1 MTATVGRAFI
11 ALAVACATAATFAG
25 AALAQGGTVTG
36 TKTVSPSNIQCNGA
50 TQVTLTLDAETGLA
64 GEPEDIVLVLD
75 RSGSMTGAPL
85 AALKTAANTFVDIID
100 EATDGTLDGVI
111 ANGSRVGVVSFA
123 DSATVDQALTTN
135 AAALKTAIN
144 ALVAAGN
151 TNHTAAITTGQAQ
164 LAGSVPENSK
174 EMIIFTDGQSNPAA
188 NNGIAAAASARA
200 AGTIIFAIG
209 LGPSINTAQ
218 LQNWATDPD
227 ADHVFLAPGPGDLED
242 IFEQIGAAIVVPAA
256 TNVSI
261 VDTVDSHFAVS
272 APVASKGT
280 VTQLGNVLTWTI
292 PELRTE
298 QVTLTFTAT
307 HNPALPGG
315 VEQVNDSVTYTDTEG
330 HTVAFGN
337 PSVNVRGCAAHIDL
351 TPPTDTNELTTGA
364 SHTVTAKVTDDFG
377 DPVAGIP
384 VSFLIT
390 LGPNAGK
397 VGSGTTNAAG
407 TTTFTYSPLVAFAG
421 LGTDTIRGCFVNGA
435 GMNVCDT
442 ATKLWVDT
450 TPPAASCVET
460 NNPSGG
466 NVPKSGPNAGNS
478 GQNPDGFYQLLG
490 VDIVSSVGITVFT
503 FGPFP
508 SGTKV
513 KYTQAPGSS
522 PSIKPGPGDI
532 DWQIKGPTELVFT
545 ATDQSGNSTTVTCLL
560 PPPPK

>member
-1 MTATVGRAFI
+1 MTATARRACVV
-11 ALAVACATAATFAG
+11 LLVACATAATFAG
-25 AALAQGGTVTG
+25 TALAQAGTVTG
-36 TKTVSPSNIQCNGA
+36 TKTLSATDIQCNGSL
-50 TQVTLTLDAETGLA
+50 QVTLTLDAETGLA
-64 GEPEDIVLVLD
+64 GDPEDIVLVLD

-85 AALKTAANTFVDIID
+85 TALKAGAKSFVDIID
-100 EATDGTLDGVI
+100 AATDGTLDGVI
-111 ANGSRVGVVSFA
+111 ANGSRVGVVSFSDA
-123 DSATVDQALTTN
+123 ATVDVALTTN
-135 AAALKTAIN
+135 ATALKTAID
-144 ALVAAGN
+144 ALVASGN
-151 TNHTAAITTGQAQ
+151 TNHTAAISTGQAQ

-188 NNGIAAAASARA
+188 NNGIAAATAARA
-200 AGTIIFAIG
+200 AGTVIFAIG
-209 LGPSINTAQ
+209 LGTVNAAQ

-227 ADHVFLAPGPGDLED
+227 ADHVFLAPGPGDLQE
-242 IFEQIGAAIVVPAA
+242 IFEAIGAAIVVPAA
-256 TNVSI
+256 TNVSV

-272 APVASKGT
+272 APSASKGT
-280 VTQLGNVLTWTI
+280 VTQVGNVLTWTI

-307 HNPALPGG
+307 HNPAQPGG
-315 VEQVNDSVTYTDTEG
+315 VEQVNDSVAYTDTEG
-330 HTVAFGN
+330 HTVTFGN

-384 VSFLIT
+384 VAFAVIT
-390 LGPNAGK
+390 GPNAGPT
-397 VGSGTTNAAG
+397 GSGTTNAAG
-407 TTTFTYSPLVAFAG
+407 TTPFTYSPVVAFSSLG
-421 LGTDTIRGCFVNGA
+421 LDTLRACFVNGA

-450 TPPAASCVET
+450 TPPEASCVET

-466 NVPKSGPNAGNS
+466 NVPKAGPGAGNS

-490 VDIVSSVGITVFT
+490 VDIVSNVGITVFT

-545 ATDQSGNSTTVTCLL
+545 ATDQSGNSTTVTCLV

>member
-1 MTATVGRAFI
+1 MA
-11 ALAVACATAATFAG
+11 
-25 AALAQGGTVTG
+25 
-36 TKTVSPSNIQCNGA
+36 
-50 TQVTLTLDAETGLA
+50 
-64 GEPEDIVLVLD
+64 
-75 RSGSMTGAPL
+75 GAPL

-100 EATDGTLDGVI
+100 QATDGTLDGVI

-123 DSATVDQALTTN
+123 DTATVNQPLTTD
-135 AAALKTAIN
+135 ATALKTAIN
-144 ALVAAGN
+144 ALVASGL
-151 TNHTAAITTGQAQ
+151 TNHSAAISLAQ
-164 LAGSVPENSK
+164 STLAGSEPTNSK
-174 EMIIFTDGQSNPAA
+174 QMIIFTDGFTTVGGDGQAE
-188 NNGIAAAASARA
+188 AAAART
-200 AGTIIFAIG
+200 AGTEIFAIG
-209 LGPSINTAQ
+209 LGSVNVPQ
-218 LQNWATDPD
+218 LNGWATDPD
-227 ADHVFLAPGPGDLED
+227 ADHVFIAPSAADLEE
-242 IFEQIGAAIVVPAA
+242 IFEAIGAAIVVPAA

-261 VDTVDSHFAVS
+261 VDTVDSHFVVS

-280 VTQLGNVLTWTI
+280 VTQVGNVLTWTI

-315 VEQVNDSVTYTDTEG
+315 VEQVNDSVVYTDTEG
-330 HTVAFGN
+330 HMVSFGN

-351 TPPTDTNELTTGA
+351 TPPSDTNELTTGA

-384 VSFLIT
+384 VSFEVIS
-390 LGPNAGK
+390 GPNAGPT
-397 VGSGTTNAAG
+397 GSGTTNAGG
-407 TTTFTYSPLVAFAG
+407 TTTFTYSPVVAFSSLG
-421 LGTDTIRGCFVNGA
+421 LDTIEACFVNGA
-435 GMNVCDT
+435 GTDVCDT

-450 TPPAASCVET
+450 TPPAARCVET

-466 NVPKSGPNAGNS
+466 NVPKSGPGAGNS
-478 GQNPDGFYQLLG
+478 GQNPDGFYQLIG
-490 VDIVSSVGITVFT
+490 VDVVSSVGITVFT

-522 PSIKPGPGDI
+522 PSIKPGAGDI

>member
-1 MTATVGRAFI
+1 MTATARRAFI

-25 AALAQGGTVTG
+25 TALAQGGTVTG

-64 GEPEDIVLVLD
+64 GDPEDIMLVLD
-75 RSGSMTGAPL
+75 RSSSM
-85 AALKTAANTFVDIID
+85 AAALPSLKTAANGFVDIID
-100 EATDGTLDGVI
+100 EATDGVLDGSI
-111 ANGSRVGVVSFA
+111 ANGSRVGIVSFSDA
-123 DSATVDQALTTN
+123 ATLTVPLTTN
-135 AAALKTAIN
+135 ATALKTAIN
-144 ALVAAGN
+144 ALVASGL
-151 TNHTAAITTGQAQ
+151 TNHSAAISLAQ
-164 LAGSVPENSK
+164 STLAGSEPTNSK
-174 EMIIFTDGQSNPAA
+174 QMIIFTDGITTVGGDGQAE
-188 NNGIAAAASARA
+188 AAAART
-200 AGTIIFAIG
+200 AGTEIFAIG
-209 LGPSINTAQ
+209 LGSVNQAQ
-218 LQNWATDPD
+218 LNGWASDPD
-227 ADHVFLAPGPGDLED
+227 ADHVFIAPTAADLEE
-242 IFEQIGAAIVVPAA
+242 IFEAIGAAIVVPAA

-261 VDTVDSHFAVS
+261 VDTVDSHFTVS

-280 VTQLGNVLTWTI
+280 VSQLGNVLTWTI

-307 HNPALPGG
+307 HKPAQPGG
-315 VEQVNDSVTYTDTEG
+315 VEQVNDSVAYTDTEG
-330 HTVAFGN
+330 HTVTFGN

-390 LGPNAGK
+390 VGPNAGK
-397 VGSGTTNAAG
+397 TGSGTTNAAG
-407 TTTFTYSPLVAFAG
+407 ETTFTYSPLVAFAG

-435 GMNVCDT
+435 GMNLCDT

-450 TPPAASCVET
+450 TPPEASCVET

>member
-1 MTATVGRAFI
+1 MTATARRAFI

-25 AALAQGGTVTG
+25 TALAQGGTVTG

-64 GEPEDIVLVLD
+64 GDPEDIMLVLD
-75 RSGSMTGAPL
+75 RSSSM
-85 AALKTAANTFVDIID
+85 AAALPSLKTAANGFVDIID
-100 EATDGTLDGVI
+100 EATDGVLDGSI
-111 ANGSRVGVVSFA
+111 ANGSRVGIVSFSDA
-123 DSATVDQALTTN
+123 ATLTVPLTTN
-135 AAALKTAIN
+135 ATALKTAIN
-144 ALVAAGN
+144 ALVASGL
-151 TNHTAAITTGQAQ
+151 TNHSAAISLAQ
-164 LAGSVPENSK
+164 STLAGSEPTNSK
-174 EMIIFTDGQSNPAA
+174 QMIIFTDGITTVGGDGQAE
-188 NNGIAAAASARA
+188 AAAART
-200 AGTIIFAIG
+200 AGTEIFAIG
-209 LGPSINTAQ
+209 LGSVNQAQ
-218 LQNWATDPD
+218 LNGWASDPD
-227 ADHVFLAPGPGDLED
+227 ADHVFIAPTAADLEE
-242 IFEQIGAAIVVPAA
+242 IFEAIGAAIVVPAA

-261 VDTVDSHFAVS
+261 VDTVDSHFTVS
-272 APVASKGT
+272 APIASKGT
-280 VTQLGNVLTWTI
+280 VSQLGNVLTWTI

-307 HNPALPGG
+307 HKPAQPGG
-315 VEQVNDSVTYTDTEG
+315 VEQVNDSVAYTDTEG
-330 HTVAFGN
+330 HTVTFGN

-397 VGSGTTNAAG
+397 TGSGTTNAAG
-407 TTTFTYSPLVAFAG
+407 ETTFTYSPLVAFAG

-450 TPPAASCVET
+450 TPPEASCVET